1 MKVAGLS
8 VDDMESPMGWI
19 GDIEETQGTAL
30 DFPLI
35 ADPDRV
41 VATPANW
48 QHGQDVIVLPA
59 LSNEEAIERFP
70 KGVEILKPYLRI
82 TPQPNS

>member
-1 MKVAGLS
+1 MS
-8 VDDMESPMGWI
+8 WPH
-19 GDIEETQGTAL
+19 
-30 DFPLI
+30 P
-35 ADPDRV
+35 
-41 VATPANW
+41 NW

>member
-8 VDDMESPMGWI
+8 VDDMESHMGWI

-41 VATPANW
+41 VATPELAAW
-48 QHGQDVIVLPA
+48 PGRDRPA
-59 LSNEEAIERFP
+59 RAVERGGHRALP